1 MARTKQFEDG
11 IKEGL
16 AIAIQQFKKLFPSF
30 FTNCFKKKKSIQKQL
45 QRK

>member
-16 AIAIQQFKKLFPSF
+16 AIAIQQFKKLLSF
-30 FTNCFKKKKSIQKQL
+30 FTNCFKKKSIQKQL